1 MLGGDAQYGM
11 QSNPFPHFHTHLT
24 KAATF
29 NPERHS
35 AFQALSVCPSPL
47 CGLAPG
53 VRALSS
59 LCQSRRSQWAKKGWC
74 LPKKPPRW
82 YLPEERVQPN
92 GRVTARVPRAAAK
105 LVETV
110 TGTGR
115 GTECPSPGLP
125 GSSR

>member
-1 MLGGDAQYGM
+1 MVTCRPLDIPHRHAFEARLGAMLSMAC
-11 QSNPFPHFHTHLT
+11 
-24 KAATF
+24 KAT
-29 NPERHS
+29 
-35 AFQALSVCPSPL
+35 PSPTSTRTL
-47 CGLAPG
+47 QRPLPSYISGG
-53 VRALSS
+53 VFIHF
-59 LCQSRRSQWAKKGWC
+59 SRGGFLGTKWVFF
-74 LPKKPPRW
+74 W